1 MLVAHAAND
10 AGFVPHS
17 VELCTRVRLMADPD
31 FLQLFEPDAAAVRD
45 ELAGGLLAELAR
57 VAPKYFYDALGSRL
71 FDAITALDEY
81 YPTRTEAA
89 IFAAHAQEMAAACG
103 SGRPLVD
110 LGAGNCAKAAA
121 LFPALAPSQY
131 VAVDISVDFL
141 RQALGALQQQH
152 PALPMLGLG
161 MDFSAALDLPAAVC
175 PGPRTL
181 FYPGSSIGNC
191 TPDEALP
198 LLRRMRA
205 ACAGGA
211 LLIGVDRVKGAAV
224 LEAAYDDA
232 LGVTAAFN
240 LNLLR
245 HLNRL
250 LGADFDP
257 RQWRHMALYNA
268 AALRIEMYLEAR
280 EALTV
285 NWPGGRRRFAAAER
299 LHTENSCKYQVQDFE
314 TLLHDAGFRATRHWS
329 DARGWFAVF
338 AAQA

>member
-1 MLVAHAAND
+1 MPV
-10 AGFVPHS
+10 
-17 VELCTRVRLMADPD
+17 PD

-45 ELAGGLLAELAR
+45 EIARGLRAAPAR
-57 VAPKYFYDALGSRL
+57 VAPKYFYDLLGSRL

-89 IFAAHAQEMAAACG
+89 IFAAHAQEMASACG
-103 SGRPLVD
+103 RGRPLVD

-141 RQALGALQQQH
+141 REALAALQQRH

-161 MDFSAALDLPAAVC
+161 MDFSTVLDLPTTVQ
-175 PGPRTL
+175 GSPRTL
-181 FYPGSSIGNC
+181 FYPGSSIGNF
-191 TPDEALP
+191 TPDEALV

-211 LLIGVDRVKGAAV
+211 LLIGVDLVKDKAL

-245 HLNRL
+245 HVNQL

-257 RQWRHMALYNA
+257 RQWRHVALYDRA
-268 AALRIEMYLEAR
+268 ASRIEMHLEAR
-280 EALTV
+280 VALSV
-285 NWPGGRRRFAAAER
+285 NWPGGERRFAAGER
-299 LHTENSCKYQVQDFE
+299 LHTENSCKYQPQGFE
-314 TLLHDAGFRATRHWS
+314 ALLHDAGFRATRCWC